1 MTVSNYKSNGNNKTL
16 QNSVV
21 QIINAK
27 IQKAD
32 QRLKNFMNALKVQNQ
47 SPGRAHLSDNV
58 WINKQKN
65 VFDIIE
71 NSSLYTTKLLYL
83 RANLTE
89 YNSRKILFMLSTSQ
103 LENMALQE
111 LKKEI
116 S

>member
-1 MTVSNYKSNGNNKTL
+1 MNGSNYNSSVKDITL
-16 QNSVV
+16 RNSVV

-32 QRLKNFMNALKVQNQ
+32 QQLKVFMTSLKKQNQ
-47 SPGRAHLSDNV
+47 VPGRANFTDNL

-65 VFDIIE
+65 IFDIIE

-89 YNSRKILFMLSTSQ
+89 YNSQKILFMLSTSQ
-103 LENMALQE
+103 LEHMPLHE
-111 LKKEI
+111 LKEEI